1 MKVSLL
7 FDTMDAFKKFGDRLQ
22 PVLQELG
29 MDLGTLDIMNG
40 YHILSAEPSNIKN

>member
-22 PVLQELG
+22 PVLQELR
-29 MDLGTLDIMNG
+29 MDPGTPDIMNVH
-40 YHILSAEPSNIKN
+40 HIIRRAV

>member
-29 MDLGTLDIMNG
+29 MDPGTPDIMNVH
-40 YHILSAEPSNIKN
+40 HIIRRAV